1 MKIPRLLYQYELSVV
16 FTIEA
21 IKPGLSDS
29 VYIHPTGGVAF
40 PRCGEVGVG
49 HVFI

>member
-1 MKIPRLLYQYELSVV
+1 MYVTV
-16 FTIEA
+16 A
-21 IKPGLSDS
+21 IRPLSDS

-49 HVFI
+49 NV